1 MDKQE
6 KPTEIESAYNFGL
19 PLGITNISRHHIV
32 CLLYTSDAADE
43 VVPVYVSGVAGSL

>member
-19 PLGITNISRHHIV
+19 PLAITNISRHHIV
-32 CLLYTSDAADE
+32 QFIC
-43 VVPVYVSGVAGSL
+43 